1 LSVKGSENVLQLQYI
16 ENTEMYYEIS
26 QKSDY
31 RNIRAHIYFCF
42 RETKLPVL
50 PHTSG
55 PLPDPEGENF
65 RQQALY

>member
-1 LSVKGSENVLQLQYI
+1 
-16 ENTEMYYEIS
+16 MYYNYSILKTPKCTMKLVKNLTTEILGHT
-26 QKSDY
+26 
-31 RNIRAHIYFCF
+31 HIYFCF

-55 PLPDPEGENF
+55 PLSDPEGGNF